1 MTKSPECVT
10 KRALSFSVD
19 MPFAVVT
26 FLSKRLLLFFKMTTS
41 FFNMEMKGLKT
52 CFVLCQY
59 RGVDLSHYESFYK
72 HELIISLSNLQLC
85 NLIIT
90 ERMRENSKLSR

>member
-26 FLSKRLLLFFKMTTS
+26 FLSKLMTTS
-41 FFNMEMKGLKT
+41 FFNMEMTGL
-52 CFVLCQY
+52 
-59 RGVDLSHYESFYK
+59 
-72 HELIISLSNLQLC
+72 
-85 NLIIT
+85 
-90 ERMRENSKLSR
+90 